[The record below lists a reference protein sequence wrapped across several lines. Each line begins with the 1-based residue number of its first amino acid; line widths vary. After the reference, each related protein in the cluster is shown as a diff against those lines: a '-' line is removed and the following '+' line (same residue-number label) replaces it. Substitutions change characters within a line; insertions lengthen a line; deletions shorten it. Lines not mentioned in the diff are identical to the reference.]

1 MITKSFVIKN
11 QYGIHARPARMIV
24 EEASKFRSDVWLSK
38 NGEEINAKSIM
49 GILMLEARKDTELVL
64 RVSGEDEET
73 AVNALMDVLNKIS
86 SMTEWAKK

>member
-1 MITKSFVIKN
+1 MITKSFIVKN

-24 EEASKFRSDVWLSK
+24 EEASKYRSEIWLSK

-64 RVSGEDEET
+64 RIVGEDEE
-73 AVNALMDVLNKIS
+73 NAMNAMSEVLENIS
-86 SMTEWAKK
+86 SISEQQY

>member
-1 MITKSFVIKN
+1 MITKSFIIQN

-73 AVNALMDVLNKIS
+73 AMDAMTAVLDKIS
-86 SMTEWAKK
+86 SLTEWDK

>member
-1 MITKSFVIKN
+1 MITKSFIIQN

-73 AVNALMDVLNKIS
+73 AMDAMTAVLDKIS
-86 SMTEWAKK
+86 SLAEWDK